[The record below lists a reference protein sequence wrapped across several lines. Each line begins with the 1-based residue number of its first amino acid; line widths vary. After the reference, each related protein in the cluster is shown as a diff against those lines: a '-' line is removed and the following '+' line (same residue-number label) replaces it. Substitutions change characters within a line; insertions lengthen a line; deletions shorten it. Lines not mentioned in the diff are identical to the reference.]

1 MSHIHYKKY
10 DDIALYA
17 RNLRKNPTP
26 SEKRLWEVLRRKSLS
41 GFKFLRQH
49 PVFYRIDKDW
59 VEYYIADFYCSK
71 LKLIIEV
78 DGNIHD
84 LQKEKDC
91 EKDAKL
97 RCKGIR
103 VIRLKNESLTD
114 MNSTIDFLSRII
126 TERKTEID
134 GDNHSL

>member
-10 DDIALYA
+10 DDIILYA
-17 RNLRKNPTP
+17 KNLRKNPTP

-84 LQKEKDC
+84 HQKEKDC

-97 RCKGIR
+97 RSKGIR

-114 MNSTIDFLSRII
+114 MDSAIDFLSRII
-126 TERKTEID
+126 TERKTEVD
-134 GDNHSL
+134 SDQYRL